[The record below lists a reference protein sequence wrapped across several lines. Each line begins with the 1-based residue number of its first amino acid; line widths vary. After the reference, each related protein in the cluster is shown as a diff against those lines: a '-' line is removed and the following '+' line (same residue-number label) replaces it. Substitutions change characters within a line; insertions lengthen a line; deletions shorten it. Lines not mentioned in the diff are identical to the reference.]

1 MLSRE
6 GHAFLEGFDGGGGGA
21 TARNKTV
28 KRGNNEEVEEQKH
41 GGVVGGGGGGGRRVR
56 RIRYIDVYFVC
67 SDVFI
72 FKRGKNGGMI
82 GG

>member
-56 RIRYIDVYFVC
+56 RIRYIDVYFVFVVMF
-67 SDVFI
+67 SFSREEKMV
-72 FKRGKNGGMI
+72 G
-82 GG
+82 